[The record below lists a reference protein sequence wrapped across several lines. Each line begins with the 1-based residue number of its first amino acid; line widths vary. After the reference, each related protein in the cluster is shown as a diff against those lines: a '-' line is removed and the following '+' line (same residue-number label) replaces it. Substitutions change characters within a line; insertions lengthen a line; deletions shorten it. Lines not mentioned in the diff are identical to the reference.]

1 MLWLAVNL
9 LSTLQTFRQSQVYLN
24 SEDAV
29 PTMRLLFN
37 LRGFLSQRQ
46 ENLVQFHEDL
56 LADPDRQREFRQG
69 LLLMAGLLLIE
80 LIIYVIITLSFEFWG
95 ALILGGLVIAIH
107 LQWIFLLGV
116 LALLTNNRE
125 WFILTYKK
133 AQLIV
138 KPTALIELVWLV
150 YLVLYWLS

>member
-1 MLWLAVNL
+1 MAKAIFTLLWLAVNL
-9 LSTLQTFRQSQVYLN
+9 LSPRQTFRQSQVYLN

-95 ALILGGLVIAIH
+95 A
-107 LQWIFLLGV
+107 
-116 LALLTNNRE
+116 
-125 WFILTYKK
+125 
-133 AQLIV
+133 
-138 KPTALIELVWLV
+138 
-150 YLVLYWLS
+150 